1 MVQILWEKQPVI
13 TKSKKLDKNSCRRRR
28 RRSKLEV

>member
-1 MVQILWEKQPVI
+1 MVQILWKKQPVI
-13 TKSKKLDKNSCRRRR
+13 TKSKKLDKNSWRRR